1 MTVPY
6 FFSIM
11 ALKILLLITGLII
24 LVLGADWLVDGSS
37 SIARRLKIS
46 EFVIGLTIVGFGT
59 SCPELVVSLT
69 GALEGMADVAIGN
82 VVGSNIFN
90 VLLILGLTAVVSP
103 IAITDN
109 NRKVDKPIVIGT
121 SFLMIILGM
130 NRLLLHLGSGDVL
143 SRADGIVFLLIF
155 AAYLYFCFRIGAA
168 DETAD
173 EAQRQFRP
181 VRAVVSVIAGLA
193 GLIAGGR
200 MFVDNAVWLAE
211 YFGVSEKFISITIL
225 AGGTSL
231 PELVTCL
238 VAVAKGKNQLA
249 LGNILGSNIF
259 NILLILGCSSI
270 ITPLS
275 FSGMTFLD
283 MGFLL
288 LSGLILLLWT
298 KTGRKSHID
307 RWEGAL
313 MIALYIGYLAFLAIG
328 G

>member
-1 MTVPY
+1 MAAVPFY
-6 FFSIM
+6 AM
-11 ALKILLLITGLII
+11 ALKIILLIIGLAI
-24 LVLGADWLVDGSS
+24 LVLGADWLVDGAS
-37 SIARRLKIS
+37 SIARKLKIS

-69 GALEGMADVAIGN
+69 GAFEGMADVAIGN

-103 IAITDN
+103 IAITGN
-109 NRKVDKPIVIGT
+109 NRKVDIPIVIGT
-121 SFLMIILGM
+121 SFLLIILGM
-130 NRLLLHLGSGDVL
+130 NRSLLHLGSGDVL

-155 AAYLYFCFRIGAA
+155 AFYLYYCFRSGSA

-173 EAQRQFRP
+173 EAHKQFKP
-181 VRAVVSVIAGLA
+181 VRAVASVIVGLA

-200 MFVDNAVWLAE
+200 MFVDSAVWLAE
-211 YFGVSEKFISITIL
+211 AFGVSEKFISITIL

-238 VAVAKGKNQLA
+238 VAVAKGKDQLA

-259 NILLILGCSSI
+259 NILLILGCSSVV
-270 ITPLS
+270 TPLA
-275 FSGMTFLD
+275 FSGMTFVD

-288 LSGLILLLWT
+288 LSGLILLIWT

-313 MIALYIGYLAFLAIG
+313 MIAVYLIYLAILAAG

>member
-82 VVGSNIFN
+82 VIGSNIFN

-109 NRKVDKPIVIGT
+109 NRKVDIPIVIGT

-130 NRLLLHLGSGDVL
+130 NRSLLHLGGLDVL

-155 AAYLYFCFRIGAA
+155 AAYLYFCFRNGAA

-238 VAVAKGKNQLA
+238 VAVAKRKNQLA

-313 MIALYIGYLAFLAIG
+313 MITLYLVYLAFLAIG